1 MRTALLTVIAASS
14 AVLSLG
20 AWRAPTP
27 EPASA
32 TVELRSSV
40 SGHAVR
46 FTVSAN
52 SAVTMRDAAGG
63 TRRGTT
69 IVGKTPASIE
79 LPDGAIDVRIE
90 VAAGEPDL
98 EIEAPSSA
106 ASGIQAMV
114 DNARSK
120 IQPLNGG
127 SRVRIIGPRVR
138 FVSPSSTRP

>member
-20 AWRAPTP
+20 AWRAPIR

-79 LPDGAIDVRIE
+79 LPDGPIDFSIE
-90 VAAGEPDL
+90 LAAG
-98 EIEAPSSA
+98 
-106 ASGIQAMV
+106 
-114 DNARSK
+114 
-120 IQPLNGG
+120 
-127 SRVRIIGPRVR
+127 
-138 FVSPSSTRP
+138 